1 MNLDGSVVVR
11 FDQVSKSIGTTRIL
25 EDVSFE
31 VSRGTACSILGRRGT
46 GKTTV
51 LKLAV
56 GLLKPD
62 RGRIFI
68 NGEEITA
75 LDTPD
80 LMRVRRSTGF
90 VFQNSAAFDSIAVS
104 ENIALPLRYNS
115 SKPENEIQEKVL
127 QLLIRVGLER
137 DSHKMPV
144 DLSVG
149 MRKLLGFARALACDP
164 AILLLDDPWN
174 GVDSITAAIIR
185 RLLLDLKQRC
195 RTTLLIVAN
204 KMIDVRHISDQLAI
218 LDGGH
223 MVACGP
229 LNEVARC
236 DNQIMRQFVS
246 QEDSDARLS

>member
-1 MNLDGSVVVR
+1 MNLDGTVAVR
-11 FDQVSKSIGTTRIL
+11 FDQVSKTIGTTRIL

-31 VSRGTACSILGRRGT
+31 ISRGTACTILGRCGT
-46 GKTTV
+46 GKTTA
-51 LKLAV
+51 LKLTI

-80 LMRVRRSTGF
+80 LLRVRRSTGF
-90 VFQNSAAFDSIAVS
+90 VFQNSAAFDSISVS
-104 ENIALPLRYNS
+104 ENIAFPLRYNS
-115 SKPENEIQEKVL
+115 GRPESEIQEKVR
-127 QLLIRVGLER
+127 QLLIQVGLER

-164 AILLLDDPWN
+164 GILLLDDPWN
-174 GVDSITAAIIR
+174 GVDAITAAILR
-185 RLLLDLKQRC
+185 RLLLDLKTRR

-204 KMIDVRHISDQLAI
+204 KMTDVQQISDQIAI
-218 LDGGH
+218 LDGGRII
-223 MVACGP
+223 ACGP
-229 LNEVARC
+229 PSEAARC
-236 DNQIMRQFVS
+236 DNPVVRQFVS
-246 QEDSDARLS
+246 QEDS